1 MKSMGLYTPTVVL
14 GHEEDDDPLKFWADR
29 STGEPT
35 YGVVAKLWV
44 DGDDLMADLGDMT
57 KEIADAIRAKH
68 YRKCSVEFYNDYQHE
83 GKSFGL
89 AIRRLALLGAEIPQ
103 VKALGDL
110 QDGTLANDG
119 LLGIKIFSTGTHP
132 TKNGPR
138 DYTVEDLNQI
148 VQNFNNLCA
157 AADET
162 VSVEDLNRA
171 AKFSEVKPQQIIHT
185 FSERAQPRI
194 WQSKDLR
201 WHWKKPLPI
210 KKFSE
215 CGCDD
220 CQDGKPC
227 PCDSTHKASEKLDKA
242 RSILL
247 KFCREGPNAGKP
259 GPCPGAKAAKAK
271 AEKAKPQKA
280 APETK
285 PEVKPSI
292 WSKIGSGVVD
302 RIKAVFSS
310 DSALREG
317 LVAKPEKQDFK
328 AELQRDEAAHKQWLK
343 TPEGKAFKAKSAAKW
358 EKAKETLRRTK
369 AKTKAAKKS
378 A

>member
-68 YRKCSVEFYNDYQHE
+68 YRKCSVELYDDYEHE

-89 AIRRLALLGAEIPQ
+89 ALRRLALLGAEIPQ

-138 DYTVEDLNQI
+138 DYTTADLNQI

-162 VSVEDLNRA
+162 TDVDKIKQA

-201 WHWKKPLPI
+201 WHWKKTLPV

-220 CQDGKPC
+220 CQEGKSC
-227 PCDSTHKASEKLDKA
+227 PCDSTQSAKQKFADA

-259 GPCPGAKAAKAK
+259 GPCPGAKGKAKAAKAK
-271 AEKAKPQKA
+271 PEQPAQ
-280 APETK
+280 ETK
-285 PEVKPSI
+285 PESKPSI

-302 RIKAVFSS
+302 RIKAAFTS
-310 DSALREG
+310 DSTLRES
-317 LVAKPEKQDFK
+317 LTPKPEKQDLNAQAK
-328 AELQRDEAAHKQWLK
+328 KDETEHKQWLK
-343 TPEGKAFKAKSAAKW
+343 TPEGKAFKAKA
-358 EKAKETLRRTK
+358 KAKQEKVQGVLKRVK
-369 AKTKAAKKS
+369 QKTSKAAK
-378 A
+378 